1 MPPRKYLITY
11 TLKTP
16 GWNYTGFFTALQS
29 LGTWWHY
36 LDSTW
41 IIKNSIYTPQQMHAI
56 LGPHLSRNDFIL
68 IVEIVPG
75 NKNGWLP
82 PEAWRWIDS

>member
-1 MPPRKYLITY
+1 MGRKYLITY

-16 GWNYTGFFTALQS
+16 NWNYSGFFAAIQS

-41 IIKNSIYTPQQMHAI
+41 IIKNSIYTPQQMYAKVAPFISKKDH
-56 LGPHLSRNDFIL
+56 IL
-68 IVEIVPG
+68 IVEIVPN
-75 NKNGWLP
+75 NKEGYLP
-82 PEAWRWIDS
+82 KDAWDWINS